1 MGKRQVRVFQKNLAE
16 KKAEIGNRE
25 VQIILSDNR
34 VFHGVVNEFSDVSL
48 CIKDYRQRLHTFG
61 LGEIQELVYDLETL
75 C

>member
-1 MGKRQVRVFQKNLAE
+1 MGKRQVRILQKNLLQ
-16 KKAEIGNRE
+16 KNAEIAGRE
-25 VQIILSDNR
+25 VHLILTDNR
-34 VFHGVVNEFSDVSL
+34 VFHGTVNEFSDVSL